1 MTANLARILDW
12 NRHRHDTRTAL
23 IYEDRQWTYADLDN
37 QVNAVAAGLRS
48 VGLGEDDLVALV
60 ARNRPEYLITTLA
73 VAKIGGVFLPL
84 NTGLHQRELDY
95 LIGHSGAVAVASEA
109 EFSATI
115 SAIAEGLSHVRLLLS
130 FSSNAPD
137 GWVSYGELLESHA
150 GERVENVERGVDDL
164 QRIMYT
170 SGTTSRPKGAM
181 ITHGNCNANM
191 DAQVVELGLTRDDR
205 ILNFAP
211 LYHVG
216 GLDIPG
222 FGTWY
227 VGGTMILLRRFDAR
241 RILEIVSR
249 ERITGMVMVATM
261 VHLIRKLED
270 RTDFDTDSV
279 KWLIFSQVPESLYH
293 ETREVFPQARLIE
306 GYGMTETCNGVSYL
320 DETHMLSKTGSVGRP
335 MPRVDIRVVDESGA
349 PAPTGELGEIVM
361 RGPTVGPGY
370 WRDPEATAAAH
381 RDGWFHSGDVGRFDE
396 DGYLYVIDRLKDMIR
411 SGGENIASSEIEEV
425 IYQHPAVY
433 EAAVIGVPHPK
444 WVETPKASVVLHRGM
459 ELNADQL
466 VTHCRGHLGG
476 FKMPRHVEFMDELP
490 RNPTGKV
497 LKTVL
502 KEREEKNRARQAGDT
517 SGPSR

>member
-1 MTANLARILDW
+1 MTANLAQILDW
-12 NRHRHDTRTAL
+12 NRYRHETRTAL
-23 IYEDRQWTYADLDN
+23 IFEDQEWTYAQLDDE
-37 QVNAVAAGLRS
+37 VNALAAGLLS
-48 VGLGEDDLVALV
+48 IGLGEDDMLALV
-60 ARNRPEYLITTLA
+60 ARNCPAYLITTLA

-95 LIGHSGAVAVASEA
+95 LLGHAGAVAVASED
-109 EFSATI
+109 EFFEAVSPICA
-115 SAIAEGLSHVRLLLS
+115 GLSEVRHLLS
-130 FSSNAPD
+130 LTATVPE
-137 GWVSYGELLESHA
+137 GWIGYHQLLEAHA
-150 GERVENVERGVDDL
+150 GARVKTVARSDDDL
-164 QRIMYT
+164 QRILYT

-181 ITHGNCNANM
+181 ITHGNSNANM

-227 VGGTMILLRRFDAR
+227 VGATMILLRRFDAR
-241 RILEIVSR
+241 RILEVVSR

-270 RTDFDTDSV
+270 RKDFDTNSV

-293 ETREVFPQARLIE
+293 ETREVFPKARLIE

-320 DETHMLSKTGSVGRP
+320 DEAHMLSKTGSVGRP

-349 PAPTGELGEIVM
+349 PVPVGELGEIVM

-370 WRDPEATAAAH
+370 WRDPVATAAAH
-381 RDGWFHSGDVGRFDE
+381 RNGWFHSGDIGRFDE

-411 SGGENIASSEIEEV
+411 SGGENIASSEIEET

-444 WVETPKASVVLHRGM
+444 WVETPKAFVVLHKGM
-459 ELNADQL
+459 ELTADQL
-466 VTHCRGHLGG
+466 ISHCRGHLAS
-476 FKMPRHVEFMDELP
+476 FKMPRYVEFMDELP

-502 KEREEKNRARQAGDT
+502 KERENKSRLAQAGET
-517 SGPSR
+517 PISAG

>member
-12 NRHRHDTRTAL
+12 NRYRHETRTAL
-23 IYEDRQWTYADLDN
+23 IYEDRQWSYADLDDE
-37 QVNAVAAGLRS
+37 VNALAAGLGKL
-48 VGLGEDDLVALV
+48 GLGEGDLVALI
-60 ARNRPEYLITTLA
+60 ARNCPAYLITTLA

-95 LIGHSGAVAVASEA
+95 LLGHSGAVAVATEE
-109 EFSATI
+109 EFFETVSSI
-115 SAIAEGLSHVRLLLS
+115 CHGLPGIRHRLS
-130 FSSNAPD
+130 FSSAVPV
-137 GWVSYGELLESHA
+137 GWVGYHQLVESHA
-150 GERVENVERGVDDL
+150 GERVGNVDRQDDDL
-164 QRIMYT
+164 QRVLYT

-191 DAQVVELGLTRDDR
+191 DAQVVELGLTRQDR

-227 VGGTMILLRRFDAR
+227 VGATMVLLRRFDAR
-241 RILEIVSR
+241 RILEVVSQ

-261 VHLIRKLED
+261 VHLIRQLED

-293 ETREVFPQARLIE
+293 ETREVFRKARLIE

-320 DETHMLSKTGSVGRP
+320 DEAHMLSKTGSVGRP
-335 MPRVDIRVVDESGA
+335 MPRVDIRVVDESGN
-349 PAPTGELGEIVM
+349 PAPVGELGEIVM

-370 WRDPEATAAAH
+370 WRDPVATTAAH
-381 RDGWFHSGDVGRFDE
+381 RQGWFHSGDIGRFDE

-425 IYQHPAVY
+425 IYRHPAVY

-444 WVETPKASVVLHRGM
+444 WVETPKAFVVLHRGT
-459 ELNADQL
+459 ELTAHQL
-466 VTHCRGHLGG
+466 IAHCRERLAG
-476 FKMPRHVEFMDELP
+476 FKIPRHVEFTESLP

-502 KEREEKNRARQAGDT
+502 KEREAEAGSDRDGGDCGSAR
-517 SGPSR
+517 

>member
-12 NRHRHDTRTAL
+12 NRYRHDDRTAL
-23 IYEDRQWTYADLDN
+23 IYEEQEWTYAELDDE
-37 QVNAVAAGLRS
+37 VNAIAAGLRS
-48 VGLGEDDLVALV
+48 IGLGEGDILALV
-60 ARNRPEYLITTLA
+60 ARNSPAYLITTLA

-84 NTGLHQRELDY
+84 NTGLHRRDFEY
-95 LIGHSGAVAVASEA
+95 LLGHAGAVAVATEEEFFGVVSSICA
-109 EFSATI
+109 ELPEVRRI
-115 SAIAEGLSHVRLLLS
+115 LSLS
-130 FSSNAPD
+130 PDVPD
-137 GWVSYGELLESHA
+137 GWVGYHRLLEDHA
-150 GERVENVERGVDDL
+150 GERVETVDRDDDDL
-164 QRIMYT
+164 QRILYT

-191 DAQVVELGLTRDDR
+191 DAQVVELGLTRHDR

-227 VGGTMILLRRFDAR
+227 VGATMILLRKFDAR
-241 RILEIVSR
+241 RILEVVSR

-270 RTDFDTDSV
+270 RKDFDTDSV

-293 ETREVFPQARLIE
+293 ETREVFAKARLIE

-320 DETHMLSKTGSVGRP
+320 DEEHMLSKTGSVGRP

-349 PAPTGELGEIVM
+349 PVPVGELGEIVM

-370 WRDPEATAAAH
+370 WRDPAATAAAH
-381 RDGWFHSGDVGRFDE
+381 RNGWFHSGDVGRFDE

-411 SGGENIASSEIEEV
+411 SGGENIASSEIEEA

-444 WVETPKASVVLHRGM
+444 WVETPKAYVVLHKGM
-459 ELNADQL
+459 ELTSDQL
-466 VTHCRGHLGG
+466 AAHCREHLAG
-476 FKMPRHVEFMDELP
+476 FKMPRYVEFLDELP

-502 KEREEKNRARQAGDT
+502 KEQDQKTRNDPAGGS
-517 SGPSR
+517 SGPMR

>member
-1 MTANLARILDW
+1 MTANLARFLDW
-12 NRHRHDTRTAL
+12 NRYRHETRTAL
-23 IYEDRQWTYADLDN
+23 IYEDREWTYGELDSE
-37 QVNAVAAGLRS
+37 VNAMAAGLLS
-48 VGLGEDDLVALV
+48 IGLGEGDMLALV
-60 ARNRPEYLITTLA
+60 ARNSPAYLITTLA

-84 NTGLHQRELDY
+84 NTGLHPRELDY
-95 LIGHSGAVAVASEA
+95 LIGHSGAVAVATED
-109 EFSATI
+109 EFFEVVSPICA
-115 SAIAEGLSHVRLLLS
+115 GLPDVEHLLSLSPAVPRGWVGYHRLLE
-130 FSSNAPD
+130 D
-137 GWVSYGELLESHA
+137 HA
-150 GERVENVERGVDDL
+150 GERVETVDRSDDDL
-164 QRIMYT
+164 QRILYT

-191 DAQVVELGLTRDDR
+191 DAQVVELGLTRQDR

-227 VGGTMILLRRFDAR
+227 VGATMVLLRKFDAR
-241 RILEIVSR
+241 RILEVISR

-293 ETREVFPQARLIE
+293 ETREVFPKARLIE

-320 DETHMLSKTGSVGRP
+320 DEEHMLSKTGSVGRP
-335 MPRVDIRVVDESGA
+335 MPRVDIRVVDECGVPVA
-349 PAPTGELGEIVM
+349 VGELGEIVM

-370 WRDPEATAAAH
+370 WKDPAATAAAH
-381 RDGWFHSGDVGRFDE
+381 RNGWFHSGDVGRFDE

-425 IYQHPAVY
+425 IYQHPVVY

-444 WVETPKASVVLHRGM
+444 WVETPKAYVVLHKDA
-459 ELNADQL
+459 ELTSEQL
-466 VTHCRGHLGG
+466 VAHCREYLAR
-476 FKMPRHVEFMDELP
+476 FKMPRHVEFVDELP

-502 KEREEKNRARQAGDT
+502 KERERELRSVQDRDA
-517 SGPSR
+517 SGSVL

>member
-12 NRHRHDTRTAL
+12 NRYRHDTRTAL
-23 IYEDRQWTYADLDN
+23 IYEDQEWTYAQLDDD
-37 QVNAVAAGLRS
+37 VNAVAAGLLS
-48 VGLGEDDLVALV
+48 IGLGEGDMVAV
-60 ARNRPEYLITTLA
+60 IARNSPAFLITTLA

-84 NTGLHQRELDY
+84 NTGLHQRDFDY
-95 LIGHSGAVAVASEA
+95 LLGHSKAVAVATEE
-109 EFSATI
+109 EFFGVVSQICA
-115 SAIAEGLSHVRLLLS
+115 GLPEVKHLLS
-130 FSSNAPD
+130 FSPEVPD
-137 GWVSYGELLESHA
+137 GWVGYQHLLEAHA
-150 GERVENVERGVDDL
+150 GERAANVDRGDDQL
-164 QRIMYT
+164 QRILYT

-222 FGTWY
+222 YGTWY
-227 VGGTMILLRRFDAR
+227 VGATMVLLRRFDAR
-241 RILEIVSR
+241 RIMEVVSR

-270 RTDFDTDSV
+270 RTDFDTESV

-293 ETREVFPQARLIE
+293 ETREVFPKARLIE

-320 DETHMLSKTGSVGRP
+320 DEAHMLSKTGSVGRP

-349 PAPTGELGEIVM
+349 QAPVGELGEIVM

-370 WRDPEATAAAH
+370 WRDPVATAAAH
-381 RDGWFHSGDVGRFDE
+381 RNGWFHSGDIGRFDE

-444 WVETPKASVVLHRGM
+444 WVETPKAFVVLHKAATLTT
-459 ELNADQL
+459 EQL
-466 VTHCRGHLGG
+466 MAHCREHLAG
-476 FKMPRHVEFMDELP
+476 FKLPRHVEFMESLP

-502 KEREEKNRARQAGDT
+502 KERENELRSVRGCDSPSGD
-517 SGPSR
+517 R